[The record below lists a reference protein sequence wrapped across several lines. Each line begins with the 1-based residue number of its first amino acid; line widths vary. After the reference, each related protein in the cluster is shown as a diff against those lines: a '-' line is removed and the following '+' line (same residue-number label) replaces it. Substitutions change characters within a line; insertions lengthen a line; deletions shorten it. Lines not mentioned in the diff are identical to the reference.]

1 LALDDVVNSDQLF
14 EAREWILVNVG
25 LHVALNEHENW
36 SFKMKL
42 NLRHAVWA
50 LTLAV
55 AVLGAPAIAAA
66 QAGWDA
72 QGNPIY
78 DKNSPQI
85 TPAPNDK
92 GDGRYGQ
99 HGQDRQDGR
108 NQRHGNNIQKVAYDN
123 GFQAGERYGQTD
135 RNTGHSNRPTYSS
148 TYKNGTSG
156 YNSSMGNKSAY
167 RSAFQQGFREGYAQ
181 GYNQRH
187 RR

>member
-1 LALDDVVNSDQLF
+1 
-14 EAREWILVNVG
+14 
-25 LHVALNEHENW
+25 
-36 SFKMKL
+36 MKL

-50 LTLAV
+50 LALAV

-85 TPAPNDK
+85 TPAPNDR
-92 GDGRYGQ
+92 DNERQ
-99 HGQDRQDGR
+99 HGQNSQDER
-108 NQRHGNNIQKVAYDN
+108 NRRHGNNTQNVAYNN

-135 RNTGHSNRPTYSS
+135 RNSGHSNRPTYSS

-156 YNSSMGNKSAY
+156 YNSSMGNKAAY
-167 RSAFQQGFREGYAQ
+167 RSAFQQGFQAGYAQ
-181 GYNQRH
+181 GFNQRN